1 MGLIKNLF
9 RSPPPVGDAIFQAI
23 QKLRVQRLKLEQI
36 IVRLRERDKILF
48 ESCVTAIKNQN
59 KERAAIFANELVEVR
74 KLIDTFYKTEITIE
88 RIILR
93 LETIK
98 ELNNVVI
105 ELRPALSA
113 LQSVAKCINT
123 VMPEMAYELETVN
136 DTLTDTLAITTMGSP
151 QPVVP
156 LNVKTP
162 GAEEILKEVSNVL
175 ENKIMESLPEPPLS
189 APSPQ
194 KTQTTTKN
202 LKQMVA
208 LAASCSSET
217 NGHDEPQ
224 TYLELQRVSLTL
236 QKSSSLEDLILD
248 YIKKCNGQ
256 FDTTQCALEL
266 NVSPEEIEETL
277 EKLGA
282 QGKIQIKG

>member
-1 MGLIKNLF
+1 M
-9 RSPPPVGDAIFQAI
+9 
-23 QKLRVQRLKLEQI
+23 
-36 IVRLRERDKILF
+36 
-48 ESCVTAIKNQN
+48 AIKNQN
-59 KERAAIFANELVEVR
+59 RERATIFATELVEVR
-74 KLIDTFYKTEITIE
+74 KLIDTFSKTEITIE

-98 ELNNVVI
+98 ELSIVVI

-113 LQSVAKCINT
+113 LQSVAKCINN
-123 VMPEMAYELETVN
+123 VMPEMAYELEAVN
-136 DTLTDTLAITTMGSP
+136 DSLTDTLAITTMGSP

-162 GAEEILKEVSNVL
+162 GAEEILKEVSEVL

-189 APSPQ
+189 APVPQ
-194 KTQTTTKN
+194 KVQTTKN
-202 LKQMVA
+202 IKQMVA

-217 NGHDEPQ
+217 SGHEEPQ
-224 TYLELQRVSLTL
+224 TYLELQRVSFTV
-236 QKSSSLEDLILD
+236 QKSSSLEDMILD
-248 YIKKCNGQ
+248 YIKKCNGP
-256 FDTTQCALEL
+256 FDPAQCALEL
-266 NVSPEEIEETL
+266 KVSSEEVEEIL

>member
-1 MGLIKNLF
+1 LIKNLF

-59 KERAAIFANELVEVR
+59 KERASIFANELVEVR
-74 KLIDTFYKTEITIE
+74 KLIDTFSKTEITIE

-113 LQSVAKCINT
+113 LQGVAKCINT

-136 DTLTDTLAITTMGSP
+136 DTLTETLAITTMGSP
-151 QPVVP
+151 QPVIP

-189 APSPQ
+189 APGLQ
-194 KTQTTTKN
+194 KAQTTTKN
-202 LKQMVA
+202 IKQMVA

-217 NGHDEPQ
+217 NGHEKPQ
-224 TYLELQRVSLTL
+224 TYLEVQRVSLTL
-236 QKSSSLEDLILD
+236 QKSSSLEDMILD
-248 YIKKCNGQ
+248 YVKKCNGQ
-256 FDTTQCALEL
+256 FDIAQCALEL
-266 NVSPEEIEETL
+266 NVSPEEIEKTL

>member
-1 MGLIKNLF
+1 LIKNLF
-9 RSPPPVGDAIFQAI
+9 RSPPPVGDTIFRAI

-59 KERAAIFANELVEVR
+59 RERATIFATELVEVR
-74 KLIDTFYKTEITIE
+74 KLIDTFSKTEITIE

-105 ELRPALSA
+105 ELRPALNA
-113 LQSVAKCINT
+113 LQSVAKCINN
-123 VMPEMAYELETVN
+123 VMPEMAYELEAVN
-136 DTLTDTLAITTMGSP
+136 DSLTDTLAITTMGSP

-162 GAEEILKEVSNVL
+162 GAEEILKEVSEVL

-189 APSPQ
+189 APCPQ
-194 KTQTTTKN
+194 KVQTTKN
-202 LKQMVA
+202 IKQMVA

-217 NGHDEPQ
+217 NGHEEPQ
-224 TYLELQRVSLTL
+224 TYLELQRVSFMV
-236 QKSSSLEDLILD
+236 QKSSSLEDIILD

-256 FDTTQCALEL
+256 FDPAQCALEL
-266 NVSPEEIEETL
+266 KVSSEEVEEIL

-282 QGKIQIKG
+282 EGKIQIKG

>member
-1 MGLIKNLF
+1 LIKNLF
-9 RSPPPVGDAIFQAI
+9 RSPPPVGDTIFQAI

-59 KERAAIFANELVEVR
+59 RERATIFATELVEVR
-74 KLIDTFYKTEITIE
+74 KLIDTFSKTEITIE

-98 ELNNVVI
+98 ELSNIVI
-105 ELRPALSA
+105 ELRPALNA
-113 LQSVAKCINT
+113 LQSVAKCINR

-136 DTLTDTLAITTMGSP
+136 DSLTETLAVSTIGSQ
-151 QPVVP
+151 QPIVP

-162 GAEEILKEVSNVL
+162 GAEEILKEVSEVL
-175 ENKIMESLPEPPLS
+175 ENKIIESLPEPPLFVS
-189 APSPQ
+189 VPQ
-194 KTQTTTKN
+194 KTPTKN
-202 LKQMVA
+202 IKQIVA

-217 NGHDEPQ
+217 SGHEEPQ
-224 TYLELQRVSLTL
+224 TYLELQRVSFTL
-236 QKSSSLEDLILD
+236 QKSSCLEDMILD

-256 FDTTQCALEL
+256 FDVAQCALDL
-266 NVSPEEIEETL
+266 NVSPEEVEEIL

-282 QGKIQIKG
+282 QGKIQIRE